1 VRRPRMVISVAVAL
15 VALVAIV
22 VGGIALGGG
31 GDEDDNAPATP
42 RASETPF
49 GGGAPPPGATGSGEP
64 VVDCMADQ
72 GFDIQSPADIDTPE
86 EEQALQTCLES
97 VHSGGGS
104 P

>member
-1 VRRPRMVISVAVAL
+1 VRVPRAVIAVAVAL

-22 VGGIALGGG
+22 VVGIALAGG
-31 GDEDDNAPATP
+31 GDEETTTSSAP
-42 RASETPF
+42 SEAPS
-49 GGGAPPPGATGSGEP
+49 GGAAPPGATGSGEP
-64 VVDCMADQ
+64 VVNCMADQ

-86 EEQALQTCLES
+86 EKQALQTCLES